1 MKKLMTSCVTI
12 LLLANFV
19 HTKSQSPMSAQEI
32 IDRMAEVYA
41 SCRAYSDEGEVRM
54 EYVRIP
60 RLEPTHQYFSTAFVR
75 PASFRFEF
83 SRRRGKEGWDRY
95 IGWKEGEV
103 EKAWWPADGREIQS
117 PLEGTLLGFGSLSSG
132 AAFTIP
138 SLLMPDVFRGSNI
151 LTSLDELTLAGEDKV
166 EGRKTFK
173 IEAKFQ
179 GMPVKLW
186 IDQREFLVLKIYRK
200 IKFGGM
206 ELETTTKYKPQVNG
220 DISSDKLAM
229 NAPSESR
236 SAQPQAP
243 NPGSSSSVP
252 LTLPGLG
259 RPAYEEA
266 PRLRNF
272 GSSLWSNPKDKAD
285 RKQKH
290 SDAGDDDIIRVDTDL
305 VVCDVLVFD
314 KQGKWI
320 AGLSKDDFV
329 VREDDKPQEIGSF
342 SLGDAK
348 TIRRSIVLIID
359 YSASQLPYI
368 KTSIEAAKMLVDKL
382 NPMDRMAI
390 VTDDVKLLID
400 FTSDQEVL
408 KAKLESLKTSA
419 LSGGVGRSEQY
430 DALMATLKE
439 LFAVEDHRPIIIFQ
453 TDGDQLYK
461 LKGSTL
467 SSPYTIQRNF
477 SLGDVM
483 TAAEKARATIYSII
497 PGIRLAE
504 LPEDEQLKRAKTDWE
519 NRSKSNS
526 ELRRLKGLPG
536 PNLGSMATISDA
548 NLRMYSSMWIRMQVA
563 LVGIANFS
571 GGWTDFLEQPEQAD
585 EVYTRILNDIN
596 MRYIIGYYP
605 TNRTRDGKRRK
616 VSLEV
621 RGHPEYIVWG
631 RKTYFSPEPE

>member
-1 MKKLMTSCVTI
+1 
-12 LLLANFV
+12 
-19 HTKSQSPMSAQEI
+19 MSAQEI
-32 IDRMAEVYA
+32 IDRMAEVYG
-41 SCRAYSDEGEVRM
+41 SCRTYSDEGEVRT
-54 EYVRIP
+54 EYISVP
-60 RLEPTHQYFSTAFVR
+60 RLESLHQPFFTAFVR

-83 SRRRGKEGWDRY
+83 SRRRGKEGWDRF

-103 EKAWWPADGREIQS
+103 EKAWWPPNSNEEKA

-132 AAFTIP
+132 AALTIP
-138 SLLMPDVFRGSNI
+138 SLLFPDLFRGSSI
-151 LTSLDELTLAGEDKV
+151 LASLDELTLAGEEKVDGRNSFKV
-166 EGRKTFK
+166 EG
-173 IEAKFQ
+173 KFQ
-179 GMPVKLW
+179 GQPVKLW
-186 IDQREFLVLKIYRK
+186 IDQREFLVVKIHRKLKLGE
-200 IKFGGM
+200 F
-206 ELETTTKYKPQVNG
+206 EVETTTKYKPRVNE
-220 DISSDKLAM
+220 DISRDKLAF
-229 NAPSESR
+229 NAPSENR

-243 NPGSSSSVP
+243 KTGSSSSVP
-252 LTLPGLG
+252 LTLFGLG

-266 PRLRNF
+266 PRLKNF
-272 GSSLWSNPKDKAD
+272 GSSLWGNPKGKAD
-285 RKQKH
+285 RKEKR
-290 SDAGDDDIIRVDTDL
+290 SNADEDDVIRVDTDL

-329 VREDDKPQEIGSF
+329 VREDDKPQEVGSF

-368 KTSIEAAKMLVDKL
+368 KTSIEAAKTLVDKL

-390 VTDDVKLLID
+390 VTDDVKLLVD
-400 FTSDQEVL
+400 FTSDKDLL
-408 KAKLESLKTSA
+408 KAKLESLKRSA

-439 LFAVEDHRPIIIFQ
+439 LFGVEDLRPIIIFQ
-453 TDGDQLYK
+453 TDGDQLTK
-461 LKGSTL
+461 LKGSGV
-467 SSPYTIQRNF
+467 SSPYIVQRNY

-483 TAAEKARATIYSII
+483 TTAEKTRATIYSII
-497 PGIRLAE
+497 PGIRLAQ

-519 NRSKSNS
+519 NRMKANV
-526 ELRRLKGLPG
+526 ELRRLKNLPG
-536 PNLGSMATISDA
+536 PDLGSMATISDA
-548 NLRMYSSMWIRMQVA
+548 NLRMYSSMWIRMQGA

>member
-1 MKKLMTSCVTI
+1 MKKLMTSCITI
-12 LLLANFV
+12 LLLANLV
-19 HTKSQSPMSAQEI
+19 HTKPQSPMSAQEI

-41 SCRAYSDEGEVRM
+41 SCRTYSDEGEVHT
-54 EYVRIP
+54 EYLRVP
-60 RLEPTHQYFSTAFVR
+60 RLEPMHQPFSTAFVR

-103 EKAWWPADGREIQS
+103 EKAWWPANSNEEQS
-117 PLEGTLLGFGSLSSG
+117 PLERTLNGFGSVSNG
-132 AAFTIP
+132 AALTIP
-138 SLLMPDVFRGSNI
+138 SLLLPNLFRGGSI
-151 LTSLDELTLAGEDKV
+151 LTSLGELTLAGEDKV
-166 EGRKTFK
+166 EGRKTFR
-173 IEAKFQ
+173 IEATFQ
-179 GMPVKLW
+179 GTTVKLW

-200 IKFGGM
+200 IKFGGVD
-206 ELETTTKYKPQVNG
+206 LETTTKYKPQVNG
-220 DISSDKLAM
+220 DISSAKLAF
-229 NAPSESR
+229 NPPSASK
-236 SAQPQAP
+236 SAQVSAP
-243 NPGSSSSVP
+243 NAVLYGSVP
-252 LTLPGLG
+252 LTSPGLG
-259 RPAYEEA
+259 LPAYEEA
-266 PRLRNF
+266 PRLKNF
-272 GSSLWSNPKDKAD
+272 GSSLSPNPKDNAD
-285 RKQKH
+285 RKEKR
-290 SDAGDDDIIRVDTDL
+290 SKADEDDIIRVDTDL

-329 VREDDKPQEIGSF
+329 VREDDKPQEVGTF

-368 KTSIEAAKMLVDKL
+368 KTSIEAAKTLVDKL

-390 VTDDVKLLID
+390 VTDDVKLLVD
-400 FTSDQEVL
+400 FTGDKEVL
-408 KAKLESLKTSA
+408 KGKLESLKASA
-419 LSGGVGRSEQY
+419 LSGGVGRSDQY

-477 SLGDVM
+477 SLSDVM

-497 PGIRLAE
+497 PGIRLAQ

-519 NRSKSNS
+519 NRSKSNA

-536 PNLGSMATISDA
+536 PNLGSMATISET
-548 NLRMYSSMWIRMQVA
+548 NLRVYSAMWIRMQVA

-585 EVYTRILNDIN
+585 DVYTRILNDIN